1 MNLDEI
7 RQDIAAF
14 ADDEDAVLMDHGV
27 AVFQRD
33 RETYECR
40 LTESADGVTVE
51 YNGAKLPYSRF
62 LAEEL
67 GRLPILAE
75 ALRQKRKDVVPY
87 IDTQADLSDS
97 LGREKK
103 NGSALE
109 ILRSECTAWNA
120 GATNLV
126 FLTGDAGEGKTA
138 LLRHLTRTFATNYLA
153 GRSKV
158 VLFHVDTQGRSFV
171 RLEEAVA
178 RDLGQLRISG
188 LFYQGVVRL
197 IRHGILAIA
206 IDGFDELLAEIGS
219 GEAYSG
225 LGAFL
230 KQLDGRGIVVAAAR
244 SAYFEVENYPAQSR
258 LLLSL
263 PGAQVSI
270 QKLQLRKWER
280 EQTVA
285 FFREYRNGGGRSIE
299 DPDNLY
305 DELAHILGQGHVALQ
320 RPFLVQTMATML
332 ASDSTT
338 TRELVTEVSFPNLQ
352 VVPRVIEAFLKR
364 EVEEKWRDPNGT
376 PYLTLDQHIHL
387 LAAVADEMW
396 TQGTNSLSTNILQ
409 IVAETVVEELGVPPN
424 RRVQI
429 VERVKAHVLLPIN
442 DAAPGKEH
450 SFDHEEFLNYFLA
463 ARMIELGKS
472 KRYGELQRF
481 CERHSLPAIVGRWMT
496 FMAKWDAN
504 QAADIINS
512 LSKLT
517 SSELRSTYLKQNAGL
532 VASQMARSCD
542 QPIHGLKFDSMYFEG
557 DSWVGAT
564 LEEAEF
570 RKCTF
575 NGIDLSGS
583 RWKSC
588 TLIDCRIDGLACDR
602 ETKLSG
608 TVFDAGCQVLG
619 VLQKYVADGMRNY
632 VPQECQRILAGL
644 GARFEEAPELP
655 FGAISPIPE
664 ESRAALNAFLRI
676 FNRNS
681 GAVDDVIA
689 VKLGARLAHF
699 ERHVLPLLE
708 KYNVV
713 KGTSYRGRGKHDRY
727 ELNFPIELILQA
739 EDLTS
744 QAPDNLKTFWSELRD
759 LS

>member
-1 MNLDEI
+1 
-7 RQDIAAF
+7 
-14 ADDEDAVLMDHGV
+14 
-27 AVFQRD
+27 
-33 RETYECR
+33 
-40 LTESADGVTVE
+40 
-51 YNGAKLPYSRF
+51 
-62 LAEEL
+62 
-67 GRLPILAE
+67 LPILAE

-97 LGREKK
+97 LDRETGS
-103 NGSALE
+103 GSALD
-109 ILRSECTAWNA
+109 ILKSECTAWNA

-138 LLRHLTRTFATNYLA
+138 LLRRLTRAFAENYLA

-158 VLFHVDTQGRSFV
+158 VLLHVDTQGRSFV

-244 SAYFEVENYPAQSR
+244 SAYFEVENYSAQSR

-270 QKLQLRKWER
+270 QRLQLRKWER
-280 EQTVA
+280 EQTVK
-285 FFREYRNGGGRSIE
+285 FFRDYRNGSGRSIE
-299 DPDNLY
+299 DPGNLY
-305 DELAHILGQGHVALQ
+305 DELAKVLGKNHVALQ
-320 RPFLVQTMATML
+320 RPFLVQTMAAML
-332 ASDSTT
+332 ASDSGVTK
-338 TRELVTEVSFPNLQ
+338 ELVSEVSFPNLE
-352 VVPRVIEAFLKR
+352 VVPKVIEAFLKR

-376 PYLTLDQHIHL
+376 PYLTLEQHIHL

-396 TQGTNSLSTNILQ
+396 TLGVNRLSTSLLQ
-409 IVAETVVEELGVPPN
+409 IVAETIVEELGIPPN

-442 DAAPGKEH
+442 DSAPGKEH

-463 ARMIELGKS
+463 ARLIELGKS
-472 KRYGELQRF
+472 KQYGGLQRF
-481 CERHSLPAIVGRWMT
+481 CERHSLPTIVGRWMT
-496 FMAKWDAN
+496 FMAAWDPN
-504 QAADIINS
+504 QAADIINN
-512 LSKLT
+512 LSTLT
-517 SSELRSTYLKQNAGL
+517 ASELKSTYLKQNAGL
-532 VASQMARSCD
+532 IASQMARSCD
-542 QPIHGLKFDSMYFEG
+542 QPIRSLKFDSMYFEG
-557 DSWVGAT
+557 DAWACAT
-564 LEEAEF
+564 LEEAGF

-575 NGIDLSGS
+575 NGIDLSGTS
-583 RWKSC
+583 WKSC
-588 TLIDCRIDGLACDR
+588 TLVDCRIDGLAYDR
-602 ETKLSG
+602 ETDLTG
-608 TVFDAGCQVLG
+608 TVFDAGCQILG

-632 VPQECQRILAGL
+632 VPEECQRILEDL
-644 GARFEEAPELP
+644 GAKVEKAPELP
-655 FGAISPIPE
+655 FGPVVPIPE
-664 ESRAALNAFLRI
+664 ESRSALNAFLRI

-689 VKLGARLAHF
+689 TKLGVRLAHF
-699 ERHVLPLLE
+699 EKYVLPLLE

-739 EDLTS
+739 EDSTA
-744 QAPDNLKTFWSELRD
+744 QAPDNLKAFWSALRD
-759 LS
+759 T

>member
-14 ADDEDAVLMDHGV
+14 ADDEDAVLIDRGV

-33 RETYECR
+33 RETYECK

-51 YNGAKLPYSRF
+51 FNGAKLPYSRF

-67 GRLPILAE
+67 GRLTILAE

-97 LGREKK
+97 LDRATK

-109 ILRSECTAWNA
+109 LLRSECSAWYP

-138 LLRHLTRTFATNYLA
+138 LLRHLTRGFAENYLA
-153 GRSKV
+153 GHSKV
-158 VLFHVDTQGRSFV
+158 VLLHVDTQGRSFV

-197 IRHGILAIA
+197 IRHGIIAIA

-244 SAYFEVENYPAQSR
+244 SAYFEVENYSAQSR

-270 QKLQLRKWER
+270 QKLQLRKWQR
-280 EQTVA
+280 DQTVK
-285 FFREYRNGGGRSIE
+285 FFQQYRNGGGRRIE
-299 DPDNLY
+299 DPANLY
-305 DELAHILGQGHVALQ
+305 DDLARVLGPDHVALQ
-320 RPFLVQTMATML
+320 RPFLVQTMAAML
-332 ASDSTT
+332 ASDSQTT
-338 TRELVTEVSFPNLQ
+338 KELVTEVSFPNLE
-352 VVPRVIEAFLKR
+352 VVPKVIEAFLKR
-364 EVEEKWRDPNGT
+364 EVEEKWRDPNGA
-376 PYLTLDQHIHL
+376 PYLTLEQHVHL

-396 TQGTNSLSTNILQ
+396 IQGVNRLSTGILQ
-409 IVAETVVEELGVPPN
+409 VVAETVVEELGVPPN
-424 RRVQI
+424 RRMQI
-429 VERVKAHVLLPIN
+429 VERVKAHVLLPVDN
-442 DAAPGKEH
+442 ATPGKEH

-463 ARMIELGKS
+463 ARLIELGKS
-472 KRYGELQRF
+472 KRYGELLRF
-481 CERHSLPAIVGRWMT
+481 CERHSLPTIVGRWMT
-496 FMAKWDAN
+496 FMAAWDQS

-517 SSELRSTYLKQNAGL
+517 SSELKSTYLKQNAGL
-532 VASQMARSCD
+532 LASQMARCSD
-542 QPIHGLKFDSMYFEG
+542 QPIRGLKFDSMYFEG
-557 DSWVGAT
+557 DLWVGAA

-575 NGIDLSGS
+575 NGIDLSGTS
-583 RWKSC
+583 WKNC
-588 TLIDCRIDGLACDR
+588 TLIDCRIDGLACDG
-602 ETKLSG
+602 ETTLSG
-608 TVFDAGCQVLG
+608 TAFDVGCQILG
-619 VLQKYVADGMRNY
+619 VLQKYVTDGMRNY
-632 VPQECQRILAGL
+632 VPEECQRILEGL
-644 GARFEEAPELP
+644 GAHFEKGSDFLFAKV
-655 FGAISPIPE
+655 APIPE
-664 ESRAALNAFLRI
+664 ETRSALNAFLRI

-681 GAVDDVIA
+681 GAVDNVIGT
-689 VKLGARLAHF
+689 KLGVRLPHF
-699 ERHVLPLLE
+699 EKHVLPLLE

-713 KGTSYRGRGKHDRY
+713 NGTSYRGRGKHDRY
-727 ELNFPIELILQA
+727 ELSFPIELILQA
-739 EDLTS
+739 EDPAS
-744 QAPDNLKTFWSELRD
+744 QAPDNLKAFWSALRD
-759 LS
+759 T